1 MSEFTTNYAH
11 LADDELFRLYAERNT
26 LVPEAAT
33 ALEMELRRRG
43 LNKENADLAALR
55 IDETAAPKPIMLR
68 ALKFSGFLL
77 INVVVAIIGTAILDT
92 ALHGAIP
99 AHTVSAILWKETFLS
114 VICAGGIGFS
124 LWRIWPNSASKWTWV
139 LPSAWFA
146 VAFLA
151 LTAGG
156 HVFGRLFGFSSDHF
170 GAPEIRSFFAFT
182 VPFIRGVFY
191 SLGAYISSLIYS
203 TPVAVR
209 S

>member
-1 MSEFTTNYAH
+1 MSAFTTNYAH

-55 IDETAAPKPIMLR
+55 IDETAASKRMILR

-114 VICAGGIGFS
+114 VICAGGI
-124 LWRIWPNSASKWTWV
+124 
-139 LPSAWFA
+139 
-146 VAFLA
+146 
-151 LTAGG
+151 
-156 HVFGRLFGFSSDHF
+156 
-170 GAPEIRSFFAFT
+170 
-182 VPFIRGVFY
+182 
-191 SLGAYISSLIYS
+191 
-203 TPVAVR
+203 
-209 S
+209 

>member
-11 LADDELFRLYAERNT
+11 LADDELLRLYAERNT

-33 ALEMELRRRG
+33 ALEMELRKRG
-43 LNKENADLAALR
+43 LNKENADPATLR
-55 IDETAAPKPIMLR
+55 IAETAAPKRIILP
-68 ALKFSGFLL
+68 ALKFSGFVL

-114 VICAGGIGFS
+114 IVCAGGMGFS
-124 LWRIWPNSASKWTWV
+124 LWRVWPNSAAKWTWV

-146 VAFLA
+146 VALLA

-156 HVFGRLFGFSSDHF
+156 HVFGRLFGFGSDSF

-182 VPFIRGVFY
+182 VPFIRGASY
-191 SLGAYISSLIYS
+191 SLGAYISSLVYS
-203 TPVAVR
+203 TPIAVR